1 MRGFGCFFFFFFK
14 EMKRLRTEI
23 HDGSTCKSAR
33 SVRHESV
40 SHHRAEMTRLLRC
53 LFPLC
58 FSPAAA
64 PMLLLPIWIPSSS
77 SSSSELPAPSTSP
90 CTSPTFSSSVLQDS
104 CPTTPPPQPTI
115 PKSTFLRKRSIIF
128 TKWTEMRLIS
138 AQELRNPPNANTRN
152 KAPSGVIR
160 CVSTLAL

>member
-1 MRGFGCFFFFFFK
+1 MPLTAPLCSSQSSHFNIATSDSAAAGRGKEMGTKNIKLLRGLLLFFFK

-64 PMLLLPIWIPSSS
+64 PMLLLPIWILSSS

-90 CTSPTFSSSVLQDS
+90 CSSPTSSVLQDS
-104 CPTTPPPQPTI
+104 CPSIPPCI
-115 PKSTFLRKRSIIF
+115 Y
-128 TKWTEMRLIS
+128 IS
-138 AQELRNPPNANTRN
+138 E
-152 KAPSGVIR
+152 K
-160 CVSTLAL
+160 TLYQIH